1 MVKKTVTWNSTANFH
16 MRPAGIFSEEMG
28 RFSSSIRVTYQGV
41 RADGKSMM
49 NLMAAGIPARAQLEL
64 ECVGK
69 DESEA
74 LARAAHLL
82 EVELGE

>member
-16 MRPAGIFSEEMG
+16 MRPAGTFSQEMG
-28 RFSSSIRVTYQGV
+28 QFSSSVRLTYGDV

-49 NLMAAGIPARAQLEL
+49 NLMAAGIPAQARLEL
-64 ECVGK
+64 ECAGP

-74 LARAAHLL
+74 LDRAAQLL

>member
-1 MVKKTVTWNSTANFH
+1 MVKKTVIWNSTSNFH
-16 MRPAGIFSEEMG
+16 MRPAGTFSEEMG
-28 RFSSSIRVTYQGV
+28 RFSSSIRLTYEGF

-64 ECVGK
+64 ECTGP
-69 DESEA
+69 DEMEA
-74 LARAAHLL
+74 LEHAAHLL